1 MSAPTM
7 MDASQRQA
15 ADAIVRVMGGASLA
29 RALEASGAEATPAR
43 GFVQELAYGTLRH
56 WGTLEAVVRSLAHK
70 PIADP
75 MLVAI
80 LAVAVYQLEHMRAE
94 VHAVVDR
101 AVAAAGDAV
110 RPQAKG
116 LANALLRRYLR
127 ERDEVLAKIAT
138 TPVARWSHP
147 RWWIA
152 RVRADWPAQ
161 WERILAAGN
170 EHPPLTLR
178 TNVRAGSRDALVAR
192 FAAQRIACEPVGEA
206 GVIVAPARPVRELPG
221 YDDGAFSVQDAGAQL
236 AAPLLGARDG
246 DRVLDACAAPGG
258 KATHIL
264 ELADVELTA
273 LDDDAA
279 RLPRVRENLAR
290 LKLGSERVRVVAGNA
305 SSPATWWDGRPYDR
319 ILADVPCTASGI
331 VRRHPDIKWLRRASD
346 VASFAAVQR
355 AMIDALW
362 SCLARGGTLVYA
374 TCSVFVEEN
383 EAQAAAFAAR
393 TPDALRES
401 PDFPAGAESSG
412 GQLLPSLPGARH
424 NQDGFF
430 YARFRR
436 A

>member
-1 MSAPTM
+1 M

-15 ADAIVRVMGGASLA
+15 ADAILRVMGGATLA
-29 RALEASGAEATPAR
+29 RALEASGADATPAR
-43 GFVQELAYGTLRH
+43 AFVHEIAYGTLRH
-56 WGTLEAVVRSLAHK
+56 WGTLEAIVRSLAHK
-70 PIADP
+70 PLADP

-80 LAVAVYQLEHMRAE
+80 LAVAIYQLEHMRAE
-94 VHAVVDR
+94 PHAVVDR

-127 ERDEVLAKIAT
+127 ERDAVLAHAAS

-152 RVRADWPAQ
+152 RVRADWPAE

-170 EHPPLTLR
+170 ERPPLTLR
-178 TNVRAGSRDALVAR
+178 ANVRAGTRDELVAR
-192 FAAQRIACEPVGEA
+192 FVARGIACEPVGEA

-221 YDDGAFSVQDAGAQL
+221 YDEGAFSVQDAGAQL

-246 DRVLDACAAPGG
+246 ERILDACAAPGG
-258 KATHIL
+258 KTTHIL
-264 ELADVELTA
+264 ELARVELTA
-273 LDDDAA
+273 LDGDAA
-279 RLPRVRENLAR
+279 RLPRVHENLAR
-290 LKLGSERVRVVAGNA
+290 LRLAGENVRVVAGDA
-305 SSPATWWDGRPYDR
+305 ASPASWWDGRPYDR

-331 VRRHPDIKWLRRASD
+331 VRRHPDVKWLRRASD
-346 VASFAAVQR
+346 VASFGAVQR
-355 AMIDALW
+355 AMLDALW
-362 SCLARGGTLVYA
+362 GCLASGGILVYA

-383 EAQAAAFAAR
+383 EAQAGAFAAR
-393 TPDALRES
+393 MPGALRES
-401 PDFPAGAESSG
+401 PDFPAGVESSG

-430 YARFRR
+430 YARFRK

>member
-1 MSAPTM
+1 

-15 ADAIVRVMGGASLA
+15 ADAVVRVMGGATLA
-29 RALEASGAEATPAR
+29 RALEATGAEATPAR
-43 GFVQELAYGTLRH
+43 AFVHELAYGTLRH
-56 WGTLEAVVRSLAHK
+56 WGALEAIVRSLAHK
-70 PIADP
+70 PLADP

-80 LAVAVYQLEHMRAE
+80 LAVALYQLEHMRAE
-94 VHAVVDR
+94 PHAVVDR

-127 ERDEVLAKIAT
+127 ERDDALARAAS

-152 RVRADWPAQ
+152 RVRADWPAH
-161 WERILAAGN
+161 WERILSAGN
-170 EHPPLTLR
+170 ERPPLTLR
-178 TNVRAGSRDALVAR
+178 ANARAGSRDALVAR
-192 FAAQRIACEPVGEA
+192 LAAQGIECAPVGDA
-206 GVIVAPARPVRELPG
+206 GVIVARARPVRDLPG
-221 YDDGAFSVQDAGAQL
+221 FDEGAFSVQDAGAQL
-236 AAPLLGARDG
+236 AAPLLRARDG
-246 DRVLDACAAPGG
+246 ERVLDACAAPGG
-258 KATHIL
+258 KAAHVL
-264 ELADVELTA
+264 ELARVELTA
-273 LDDDAA
+273 LDSDET
-279 RLPRVRENLAR
+279 RLARVRENLAR
-290 LKLGSERVRVVAGNA
+290 LGLAGSGERVVAGDA
-305 SSPATWWDGRPYDR
+305 AAPSTWWDGRAYDR

-331 VRRHPDIKWLRRASD
+331 VRRHPDVKWLRRASD
-346 VASFAAVQR
+346 VAAFAVRQR
-355 AMIDALW
+355 AILDALW
-362 SCLARGGTLVYA
+362 RCLARGGTLLYA

-401 PDFPAGAESSG
+401 PDFPPGAEAAG

-430 YARFRR
+430 YARFRK

>member
-1 MSAPTM
+1 

-15 ADAIVRVMGGASLA
+15 ADAVVRVMGGATLA
-29 RALEASGAEATPAR
+29 RALELSGAASTPAR
-43 GFVQELAYGTLRH
+43 AFVHELAYGTLRH
-56 WGTLEAVVRSLAHK
+56 WGTLEAIVRSLAHK
-70 PIADP
+70 PPGDP
-75 MLVAI
+75 RLVAI
-80 LAVAVYQLEHMRAE
+80 LAVALYQLEHMRAE
-94 VHAVVDR
+94 PHAVVDR

-127 ERDEVLAKIAT
+127 ERDEVLARAGS

-152 RVRADWPAQ
+152 RVRSDWPLA

-178 TNVRAGSRDALVAR
+178 ANVRVNARDALVDR
-192 FAAQRIACEPVGEA
+192 FRAEGIACEPVGA
-206 GVIVAPARPVRELPG
+206 SGMIVAPPRPVRELPG
-221 YDDGAFSVQDAGAQL
+221 YDEGAFSVQDAGAQL

-246 DRVLDACAAPGG
+246 ERVLDACAAPGG
-258 KATHIL
+258 KTSHLLERADL
-264 ELADVELTA
+264 ELVA
-273 LDDDAA
+273 LDADAA
-279 RLPRVRENLAR
+279 RLARVSENLAR
-290 LKLGSERVRVVAGNA
+290 LGLAGPRVRMQAGDA
-305 SSPATWWDGRPYDR
+305 TSPSSWWDGRPFDR

-331 VRRHPDIKWLRRASD
+331 VRRHPDVKWLRRASD
-346 VASFAAVQR
+346 VASFASVQS
-355 AMIDALW
+355 AMLDALW
-362 SCLARGGTLVYA
+362 GCLAPGGTLLYV

-393 TPDALRES
+393 TPDALRERC
-401 PDFPAGAESSG
+401 DFPAEADASG
-412 GQLLPSLPGARH
+412 GQLLPSLPGAPH

-430 YARFRR
+430 YARFRK

>member
-1 MSAPTM
+1 

-15 ADAIVRVMGGASLA
+15 ADTIVRVMGGETLA

-56 WGTLEAVVRSLAHK
+56 WGTLEAIVRSLAHK

-80 LAVAVYQLEHMRAE
+80 LAVALYQLEHMRAE
-94 VHAVVDR
+94 AHAVVDR

-127 ERDEVLAKIAT
+127 ERDEWIAKVAS

-152 RVRADWPAQ
+152 RVRADWPAE

-178 TNVRAGSRDALVAR
+178 ANRRAGSRDALVAR
-192 FAAQRIACEPVGEA
+192 FMAQDIACEPVGEA
-206 GVIVAPARPVRELPG
+206 GLIVSPPRPVRELPG
-221 YDDGAFSVQDAGAQL
+221 YDEGAFSVQDAGAQI

-246 DRVLDACAAPGG
+246 ERVLDACAAPGG

-273 LDDDAA
+273 LDADAA
-279 RLPRVRENLAR
+279 RLPRVHTNLAR
-290 LKLGSERVRVVAGNA
+290 LKLASDRVRVVAGDAAAPA
-305 SSPATWWDGRPYDR
+305 SWWDGRPYDR

-331 VRRHPDIKWLRRASD
+331 VRRHPDVKWLRRASD
-346 VASFAAVQR
+346 VASFATVQH
-355 AMIDALW
+355 AMLDALW

-393 TPDALRES
+393 MPDALRES
-401 PDFPAGAESSG
+401 PAFPAGAESSG

>member
-1 MSAPTM
+1 M

-15 ADAIVRVMGGASLA
+15 ADAIVRVMGGETLS

-56 WGTLEAVVRSLAHK
+56 WGTLEAIVRSLAHK

-80 LAVAVYQLEHMRAE
+80 LAVALYQLEHMRAE
-94 VHAVVDR
+94 AHAVVDR

-127 ERDEVLAKIAT
+127 ERDEWIAKVAS

-178 TNVRAGSRDALVAR
+178 ANRRAGSRDALAGR
-192 FAAQRIACEPVGEA
+192 LMTQGIACEPVGEA
-206 GVIVAPARPVRELPG
+206 GLIVSPPRPVRELPG
-221 YDDGAFSVQDAGAQL
+221 YDEGAFSVQDAGAQV

-246 DRVLDACAAPGG
+246 ERVLDACSAPGG
-258 KATHIL
+258 KTTHIL

-273 LDDDAA
+273 LDADAA
-279 RLPRVRENLAR
+279 RLPRVHANLAR
-290 LKLGSERVRVVAGNA
+290 LKLASERVRVVAGDA
-305 SSPATWWDGRPYDR
+305 AAPATWWDGRPYDR

-331 VRRHPDIKWLRRASD
+331 VRRHPDVKWLRRASD

-355 AMIDALW
+355 AMLDSLW
-362 SCLARGGTLVYA
+362 NCLARGGTLVYA
-374 TCSVFVEEN
+374 TCSVFIEEN

-393 TPDALRES
+393 MPDALRES
-401 PDFPAGAESSG
+401 PVFPAGAESSG
-412 GQLLPSLPGARH
+412 GQLLPSLPGAAH
-424 NQDGFF
+424 NQDGFY
-430 YARFRR
+430 YALLRKG
-436 A
+436 

>member
-1 MSAPTM
+1 M

-15 ADAIVRVMGGASLA
+15 ADTIVRVMGGATLA
-29 RALEASGAEATPAR
+29 RALEASGADATPAR
-43 GFVQELAYGTLRH
+43 AFVHEIAYGTLRH
-56 WGTLEAVVRSLAHK
+56 WGTLEAIVRSLAHK

-80 LAVAVYQLEHMRAE
+80 LAVALYQLEHMRAE
-94 VHAVVDR
+94 AHAVVDR

-127 ERDEVLAKIAT
+127 ERDELLAKVAS

-147 RWWIA
+147 RWWIS
-152 RVRADWPAQ
+152 RVRTDWPAQ

-178 TNVRAGSRDALVAR
+178 ANPRAGSRDALTAR
-192 FAAQRIACEPVGEA
+192 FMAQGIACEPVGEA
-206 GVIVAPARPVRELPG
+206 GLIVSPPRPVRELPG
-221 YDDGAFSVQDAGAQL
+221 YDEGAFSVQDAGAQI

-246 DRVLDACAAPGG
+246 ERVLDACAAPGG
-258 KATHIL
+258 KTTHIL
-264 ELADVELTA
+264 ELADVELTV
-273 LDDDAA
+273 LDADAA
-279 RLPRVRENLAR
+279 RLPRVHTNLAR
-290 LKLGSERVRVVAGNA
+290 LKLASDRVRVVAGDAAAPA
-305 SSPATWWDGRPYDR
+305 SWWDGRPYDR

-331 VRRHPDIKWLRRASD
+331 VRRHPDVKWLRRASD
-346 VASFAAVQR
+346 VASFATVQH
-355 AMIDALW
+355 AMLDALW
-362 SCLARGGTLVYA
+362 RCLARGGTLVYA

-393 TPDALRES
+393 MPDALRES
-401 PDFPAGAESSG
+401 PVFPAGAESSG